1 MEASRILYLSMI
13 IISGIKGFLLLGGGR
28 EDFLEMIRS
37 VISDL
42 GKVILFFDNH
52 IFFRKMA
59 EFCPFPAVD
68 IVRRVHWH
76 KDLIRSFDTGK
87 ISPKDFY
94 REVVQRLDADV
105 DQKTF
110 FTIYCD
116 IFSLNT
122 PVLDILGGLKDR
134 YRLILLSNTDIE
146 RFGFIRKAFP
156 EIFIFDG
163 YVLSFEVGYL
173 KPHPQI
179 YTEALKKAKARAE
192 ECVFIDD
199 MEENIE
205 GAKKVGIDTV
215 LYRKQTDLG
224 AELRNKGLS
233 L

>member
-1 MEASRILYLSMI
+1 
-13 IISGIKGFLLLGGGR
+13 
-28 EDFLEMIRS
+28 MIRS

-59 EFCPFPAVD
+59 DFCPFQAVD
-68 IVRRVHWH
+68 IARRVHWH
-76 KDLIRSFDTGK
+76 RDLIRSFDTGE
-87 ISPKDFY
+87 ISPEDFY
-94 REVVQRLDADV
+94 RGVIQRLEADV

-110 FTIYCD
+110 FAIYSD

-122 PVLDILGGLKDR
+122 PVLDILIGLKDR
-134 YRLILLSNTDIE
+134 YKLILLSNTDIE

-156 EIFIFDG
+156 EILIFDE

-179 YTEALKKAKARAE
+179 YTEALKRAE
-192 ECVFIDD
+192 APPEECIFIDD
-199 MEENIE
+199 MEENIK
-205 GAKKVGIDTV
+205 GAKKIGIDTV
-215 LYRKQTDLG
+215 LYGTQTDLK

>member
-1 MEASRILYLSMI
+1 
-13 IISGIKGFLLLGGGR
+13 
-28 EDFLEMIRS
+28 MIRS

-52 IFFRKMA
+52 IFFRKIA
-59 EFCPFPAVD
+59 KFCPFSDLD
-68 IVRRVHWH
+68 IAERVHEH
-76 KDLIRSFDTGK
+76 RDLICSFDRGK
-87 ISPKDFY
+87 ISPEEFY
-94 REVVQRLDADV
+94 REVIRRLDADV

-116 IFSLNT
+116 IFSLNS
-122 PVLDILGGLKDR
+122 PVLDILAGLKDR

-146 RFGFIRKAFP
+146 RFGFVRRAFP

-179 YTEALKKAKARAE
+179 YTEALKKAKAQAE

-199 MEENIE
+199 IEENIQ
-205 GAKKVGIDTV
+205 GAQRIGLDTI
-215 LYRKQTDLG
+215 LFGPKTDLK
-224 AELRNKGLS
+224 AELRIKGLS
-233 L
+233 V